1 MRARLLI
8 ALLAAGTAG
17 VACSDSTGSQ
27 NSDRIYTLD
36 NIDGT
41 PPPGVVSVFGISGVV
56 QSASLTL
63 RFDGRATWF
72 ERVPTDAGTGGD
84 STIAA
89 QVEYQIH
96 GDSIRLALPGCRGTC
111 IPDDVGAI
119 SDTSLTLTY
128 DVTPR
133 FTPIYHFSRIRT
145 DPH

>member
-1 MRARLLI
+1 MQPRLLI
-8 ALLAAGTAG
+8 TLLAAGIVG

-27 NSDRIYTLD
+27 HADRVYTLVD
-36 NIDGT
+36 IDGT
-41 PPPGVVSVFGISGVV
+41 PPPGVVSVFGISSVV
-56 QSASLTL
+56 QRASLTL

-72 ERVPTDAGTGGD
+72 ARVPTDAGTGGD

-96 GDSIRLALPGCRGTC
+96 DDSIRLAVPGCRGTC

-128 DVTPR
+128 AVTPR
-133 FTPIYHFSRIRT
+133 FTPIYTFRRVAV